1 MSINSV
7 LNYSPFLS
15 LPYAGTEDGEA
26 SNTFCQ
32 ALSLL
37 NGGPGFSIEL
47 PVTFTATPSG
57 EDWTT
62 IEGRTTEAVA
72 FSSTTSVGGSGM
84 TATFTVA
91 ADGGGAINQDP
102 RNITAAIVISPGSG
116 FKEGDTITWSAADIG
131 AAIQAVY
138 AQPSAVTVTAD
149 LVYTLSADS
158 VNQTSL
164 VVYTD
169 SFTTGWQFEAKGSTE
184 TNQTITI
191 VVSNDNITGGD
202 YDVSDYSI
210 VANATSTSVPAA
222 YDRTKG
228 PGACYGTIDHI
239 NTDNTER
246 ITVTRFVPA
255 DFELLDANISVRR
268 AKRQLVLTV

>member
-32 ALSLL
+32 GLSLL
-37 NGGPGFSIEL
+37 NGGPGFSIAV
-47 PVTFTATPSG
+47 PAPGSFTATPG
-57 EDWTT
+57 ENWT
-62 IEGRTTEAVA
+62 GAGGQTTAAVA

-84 TATFTVA
+84 TATFTV
-91 ADGGGAINQDP
+91 DGGGIDQVA

-138 AQPSAVTVTAD
+138 TQATAVTVNAE

-169 SFTTGWQFEAKGSTE
+169 SFTTGWQFEAKGSTG
-184 TNQTITI
+184 TNQTITV

-239 NTDNTER
+239 ATDNTER
-246 ITVTRFVPA
+246 VTVTRFVPA
-255 DFELLDANISVRR
+255 GFELLDANISVRR
-268 AKRQLVLTV
+268 AKRQLVLTA

>member
-32 ALSLL
+32 GLSLL
-37 NGGPGFSIEL
+37 NGGPGFSITL
-47 PVTFTATPSG
+47 PAPFTATPDG
-57 EDWTT
+57 ETWGAAGGQTT
-62 IEGRTTEAVA
+62 AAVA
-72 FSSTTSVGGSGM
+72 FSSTTSAGGSGM

-91 ADGGGAINQDP
+91 AGADDGNA
-102 RNITAAIVISPGSG
+102 RAITAAIVISPGSG
-116 FKEGDTITWSAADIG
+116 FKVGDTITWSLADIG
-131 AAIQAVY
+131 AAIQTAFGLTTL
-138 AQPSAVTVTAD
+138 VTVNVD
-149 LVYTLSADS
+149 LVYTLVADTI
-158 VNQTSL
+158 NQTSL

-169 SFTTGWQFEAKGSTE
+169 SFTTGWQFEAEGSTE

-222 YDRTKG
+222 YVRTQG

-239 NTDNTER
+239 DPDNTER
-246 ITVTRFVPA
+246 ITVTRFVPDA
-255 DFELLDANISVRR
+255 FTLLDANISVRR

>member
-32 ALSLL
+32 GLSLL
-37 NGGPGFSIEL
+37 NGGPGFSITL
-47 PVTFTATPSG
+47 PALFTATPG
-57 EDWTT
+57 ENWTGAG
-62 IEGRTTEAVA
+62 EQTTAAVA

-84 TATFTVA
+84 TAKFTVEA
-91 ADGGGAINQDP
+91 GGIDTTA
-102 RNITAAIVISPGSG
+102 RAITAAIVISPGSG
-116 FKEGDTITWSAADIG
+116 FKEGDTITWSLADIG
-131 AAIQAVY
+131 AAIQTAFG
-138 AQPSAVTVTAD
+138 QTSLVTVNVD
-149 LVYTLSADS
+149 LVYTLSADTT
-158 VNQTSL
+158 NQTSL

-169 SFTTGWQFEAKGSTE
+169 SFTTGWQFEAKGSTG
-184 TNQTITI
+184 TNQTITV

-210 VANATSTSVPAA
+210 VANATSTSVPSV

-239 NTDNTER
+239 ATDNTER
-246 ITVTRFVPA
+246 VTVTRFVPA
-255 DFELLDANISVRR
+255 DFSLLDAIISVRR
-268 AKRQLVLTV
+268 AKRQLVLTA

>member
-32 ALSLL
+32 GLSLL
-37 NGGPGFSIEL
+37 NGGPGFSITL
-47 PVTFTATPSG
+47 PAPFTATPG
-57 EDWTT
+57 ENWTT
-62 IEGRTTEAVA
+62 ADGATTAAVA

-91 ADGGGAINQDP
+91 ADGGGVINQDP

-116 FKEGDTITWSAADIG
+116 FKEGDTITWSLADIG
-131 AAIQAVY
+131 AAIQ
-138 AQPSAVTVTAD
+138 TAFG
-149 LVYTLSADS
+149 
-158 VNQTSL
+158 QTSL

-169 SFTTGWQFEAKGSTE
+169 SFTTGWQFEAKGSTG
-184 TNQTITI
+184 TNQTITV

-239 NTDNTER
+239 ATDNTER
-246 ITVTRFVPA
+246 VTVTRFVPA
-255 DFELLDANISVRR
+255 GFELLDANISVRR
-268 AKRQLVLTV
+268 AKRQLVLTA

>member
-1 MSINSV
+1 MA
-7 LNYSPFLS
+7 FLYQPPR

-32 ALSLL
+32 SLSLL
-37 NGGPGFSIEL
+37 NGGPGFSITL
-47 PVTFTATPSG
+47 PGTFTATPSG
-57 EDWTT
+57 ETWGAVAGQTT
-62 IEGRTTEAVA
+62 TAVA

-91 ADGGGAINQDP
+91 GGADDGNA

-116 FKEGDTITWSAADIG
+116 FKVGDTITWSLADIG
-131 AAIQAVY
+131 AAIQTAFGLTNL
-138 AQPSAVTVTAD
+138 VTVNVD
-149 LVYTLSADS
+149 LVYTLVADTI
-158 VNQTSL
+158 NQTSL

-169 SFTTGWQFEAKGSTE
+169 SLTTGWQFEAEGSTG
-184 TNQTITI
+184 TNQTITV

-222 YDRTKG
+222 YVRTQG

-239 NTDNTER
+239 STDNTER
-246 ITVTRFVPA
+246 VTVTRFVPA
-255 DFELLDANISVRR
+255 GFTLLEANISVRR
-268 AKRQLVLTV
+268 AKRQLVLTA

>member
-32 ALSLL
+32 GLSLL
-37 NGGPGFSIEL
+37 NGGPGFSITL
-47 PVTFTATPSG
+47 PAPFTATPG
-57 EDWTT
+57 ENWTT
-62 IEGRTTEAVA
+62 ADGATTAAVA

-91 ADGGGAINQDP
+91 ADGGGVINQDP

-116 FKEGDTITWSAADIG
+116 FKEGDTITWSLADIG
-131 AAIQAVY
+131 AAIQTAFG
-138 AQPSAVTVTAD
+138 QTSLVTVNEN
-149 LVYTLSADS
+149 LVYTLSADTT
-158 VNQTSL
+158 NQTSL

-169 SFTTGWQFEAKGSTE
+169 SFTTGWQFEAKGSTG
-184 TNQTITI
+184 TNQTITV

-239 NTDNTER
+239 ATDNTER
-246 ITVTRFVPA
+246 VTVTRFVPA
-255 DFELLDANISVRR
+255 GFTLLDANISVRR
-268 AKRQLVLTV
+268 AKRQLVLTA